1 MRLRTWT
8 ALWTLYLVWG
18 STYLGIKVMVETMPP
33 FLSAG
38 ARFALAGLLL
48 ATVLTLRRQS
58 LRVTRR
64 ELAACAALGAALL
77 TFGVGVVTVAET
89 RIDSSVAAIIA
100 SSVPLQVVLLRFLSR
115 QRIARTTLAGVAVG
129 LAGVA
134 LVVVPA
140 GGGDSSL
147 GGLAIMLCASISWS
161 LGSFFSHRA
170 PLPRN
175 PFVSTVWEMLA
186 AAVFLLVLGLA
197 AGEAGDVRPE
207 AFSGRSLAA
216 FAYLA
221 VAGSLVGFSAYVWLL
236 HHVPISK
243 VVTHQYVNPLVAVL
257 LGAAFLS
264 ERLSWTALLGAT
276 LIVGSVFAVVRRET
290 ALPGEEGAREPALEP
305 AA

>member
-33 FLSAG
+33 FLSTG
-38 ARFALAGLLL
+38 ARFAFAGLLL
-48 ATVLTLRRQS
+48 AAVLALRGRS

-100 SSVPLQVVLLRFLSR
+100 GSVPLQVALLRLLSR
-115 QRIARTTLAGVAVG
+115 QRIATTTLASVMVG

-134 LVVVPA
+134 LIVVPA
-140 GGGDSSL
+140 GGSGSTL
-147 GGLAIMLCASISWS
+147 GGLAIMLAATISWS
-161 LGSFFSHRA
+161 LGSFFSGRA
-170 PLPRN
+170 PLPRD
-175 PFVSTVWEMLA
+175 PFVATVWEMLA
-186 AAVFLLVLGLA
+186 AAVFLTVLGLA

-207 AFSGRSLAA
+207 AFSHRSLAA
-216 FAYLA
+216 LAYLA

-290 ALPGEEGAREPALEP
+290 GGPSEPLEP

>member
-33 FLSAG
+33 FLSTG

-48 ATVLTLRRQS
+48 AAVLALRGRS

-100 SSVPLQVVLLRFLSR
+100 GSVPLQVVLLRLLSR
-115 QRIARTTLAGVAVG
+115 QRIATTTLASVVVG

-134 LVVVPA
+134 LIVVPA
-140 GGGDSSL
+140 GGSGSTL
-147 GGLAIMLCASISWS
+147 GGLAIMLAATISWS

-170 PLPRN
+170 PLPRD

-186 AAVFLLVLGLA
+186 AAVFLTVLGLA

-207 AFSGRSLAA
+207 AFSHRSLAA
-216 FAYLA
+216 LAYLA

-290 ALPGEEGAREPALEP
+290 GGPSEPLEP

>member
-33 FLSAG
+33 FLSTG

-48 ATVLTLRRQS
+48 AAVLALRGRS

-100 SSVPLQVVLLRFLSR
+100 GSVPLQVVILRFLSR
-115 QRIARTTLAGVAVG
+115 QRIARATLASVVVG

-134 LVVVPA
+134 LIVVPA
-140 GGGDSSL
+140 GGSGSTL
-147 GGLAIMLCASISWS
+147 GGLAIMIAATVSWS

-170 PLPRN
+170 PLPRD
-175 PFVSTVWEMLA
+175 PFVATVWEMLA
-186 AAVFLLVLGLA
+186 AAVFLTVLGLA
-197 AGEAGDVRPE
+197 SGEAGDVRPE
-207 AFSGRSLAA
+207 AFSHRSLAA
-216 FAYLA
+216 LAYLA
-221 VAGSLVGFSAYVWLL
+221 VAGSLIGFSAYVWLL
-236 HHVPISK
+236 QNVPISK

-264 ERLSWTALLGAT
+264 ERLSWTALLGAL

-290 ALPGEEGAREPALEP
+290 GGPNEPLEP

>member
-8 ALWTLYLVWG
+8 ALWTLYLLWG

-33 FLSAG
+33 FLSTG
-38 ARFALAGLLL
+38 TRFALAGLVL
-48 ATVLTLRRQS
+48 AAVLALRGRS

-100 SSVPLQVVLLRFLSR
+100 GSVPLQVVILRFLSR
-115 QRIARTTLAGVAVG
+115 QRIARATLASVVVG

-134 LVVVPA
+134 LIVVPA
-140 GGGDSSL
+140 GGSGSTL
-147 GGLAIMLCASISWS
+147 GGLAIMIAATVSWS

-170 PLPRN
+170 PLPRD
-175 PFVSTVWEMLA
+175 PFVATVWEMLA
-186 AAVFLLVLGLA
+186 AAVFLTVLGLA
-197 AGEAGDVRPE
+197 SGEAGDARPE
-207 AFSGRSLAA
+207 AFSHRSLAA
-216 FAYLA
+216 LAYLA
-221 VAGSLVGFSAYVWLL
+221 VAGSLIGFSAYVWLL
-236 HHVPISK
+236 QNVPISK

-264 ERLSWTALLGAT
+264 ERLSWTALLGAL

-290 ALPGEEGAREPALEP
+290 GGPSEPLEP

>member
-33 FLSAG
+33 FLSTG
-38 ARFALAGLLL
+38 ARFAAAGLLL
-48 ATVLTLRRQS
+48 AAVLSLRGRS

-100 SSVPLQVVLLRFLSR
+100 GSVPLQVVLLRLLSR
-115 QRIARTTLAGVAVG
+115 QRIAGTTLASVVVG

-134 LVVVPA
+134 LIVVPA
-140 GGGDSSL
+140 GGSGSTL
-147 GGLAIMLCASISWS
+147 GGLAIMLAATISWS
-161 LGSFFSHRA
+161 LGSFFSSRA
-170 PLPRN
+170 PLPRD

-186 AAVFLLVLGLA
+186 AAVFLTVLGLA
-197 AGEAGDVRPE
+197 AGEAGDIRPE
-207 AFSGRSLAA
+207 AFSHRSLAA
-216 FAYLA
+216 LAYLA

-236 HHVPISK
+236 HNVPISK

-264 ERLSWTALLGAT
+264 ERLSWTALLGAL

-290 ALPGEEGAREPALEP
+290 GVPSEPLEP

>member
-33 FLSAG
+33 FLSTG
-38 ARFALAGLLL
+38 ARFAAAGLLL
-48 ATVLTLRRQS
+48 AAVLALRGRS

-100 SSVPLQVVLLRFLSR
+100 GSVPLQVVLLRLLSR
-115 QRIARTTLAGVAVG
+115 QRIAGTTLASVVVG

-134 LVVVPA
+134 LIVVPA
-140 GGGDSSL
+140 GGSGSTL
-147 GGLAIMLCASISWS
+147 GGLAIMLAATISWS
-161 LGSFFSHRA
+161 LGSFFSSRA
-170 PLPRN
+170 PLPRD

-186 AAVFLLVLGLA
+186 AAVFLTVLGLA
-197 AGEAGDVRPE
+197 AGEAGDIRPE
-207 AFSGRSLAA
+207 AFSHRSLAA
-216 FAYLA
+216 LAYLA

-236 HHVPISK
+236 HNVPISK

-264 ERLSWTALLGAT
+264 ERLSWTALLGAM

-290 ALPGEEGAREPALEP
+290 GVPSEPLEP

>member
-1 MRLRTWT
+1 
-8 ALWTLYLVWG
+8 
-18 STYLGIKVMVETMPP
+18 MPP

-48 ATVLTLRRQS
+48 ATVLTLRGQS

-77 TFGVGVVTVAET
+77 DVGVGVVTVAET

-100 SSVPLQVVLLRFLSR
+100 SAVPLQVVLLRFLSR

-134 LVVVPA
+134 LVVVLA
-140 GGGDSSL
+140 GGGGSSL

-186 AAVFLLVLGLA
+186 AALFSSGQRPRPRDLGSYLVEIGLRPPPIETGRIELEEPIPPCTPIPERATSRSIPRRRTSCGTLSGSRRPRSSSA
-197 AGEAGDVRPE
+197 A
-207 AFSGRSLAA
+207 
-216 FAYLA
+216 
-221 VAGSLVGFSAYVWLL
+221 
-236 HHVPISK
+236 
-243 VVTHQYVNPLVAVL
+243 
-257 LGAAFLS
+257 
-264 ERLSWTALLGAT
+264 
-276 LIVGSVFAVVRRET
+276 RR
-290 ALPGEEGAREPALEP
+290 G
-305 AA
+305 

>member
-48 ATVLTLRRQS
+48 VAVLALRGQS

-170 PLPRN
+170 PLPEN

-186 AAVFLLVLGLA
+186 AAVFLMVLGVA

-290 ALPGEEGAREPALEP
+290 ALPGEDGAREPALEP